1 MAAGSSKKHAT
12 PPAAPAPAPAAAIKP
27 KGQEFPSLEEAKEKA
42 KDVAKTLVE
51 RKFKEPASLEDIK

>member
-1 MAAGSSKKHAT
+1 MAAGSSKKHA
-12 PPAAPAPAPAAAIKP
+12 APAPAPTPAAPAKP

-42 KDVAKTLVE
+42 KDVAKTLIE